1 MTAKNFTPSEARE
14 NAGGQIPISFSLKYN
29 LPRKWPITS
38 SEVKKTK
45 AMQGTFDTQLKI
57 AYFLNCMN
65 CVIVCDDSFTYIFI
79 SPFRDIDIM

>member
-1 MTAKNFTPSEARE
+1 
-14 NAGGQIPISFSLKYN
+14 
-29 LPRKWPITS
+29 
-38 SEVKKTK
+38 
-45 AMQGTFDTQLKI
+45 MQGTFDTQLKI